1 VSGHAVLRNVER
13 VAVVVCLVMAGVA
26 AFLPFGGAS
35 AAAGVVGGGVLAAVS
50 YRGLKAGVYG
60 VGPGAAGRPAALVKF
75 FTRYAILA
83 VAAYVM
89 LARLRLPAWA
99 VAAGASS
106 LVLAVG
112 IAVARTIGSVSR
124 PGNPR

>member
-1 VSGHAVLRNVER
+1 MSTLARFERDAVLSC
-13 VAVVVCLVMAGVA
+13 VALAAVA
-26 AFLPFGGAS
+26 LLAPFGGFW
-35 AAAGVVGGGVLAAVS
+35 AALGVLGGGTLAAVS

-60 VGPGAAGRPAALVKF
+60 AAGAGPGRAVALVKF
-75 FTRYAILA
+75 FTRHAILA

-99 VAAGASS
+99 VAAGTSS
-106 LVLAVG
+106 LVVAVT
-112 IAVARTIGSVSR
+112 IAAARAFGSISR